1 MNGQKI
7 RHDGALAWGWWMRT
21 VGTPNGGTVIV
32 DEEGREWRNMR
43 QALWAG
49 RLGMSLD
56 NPVIVNEGLELLLAV
71 LASRSRG
78 IVGPVETSSA
88 IFGHDRFYR
97 MWTYWILST
106 GLVELGDR
114 MRIPFDA
121 MVSAEGASVI
131 RMLVA
136 TRSPELAAVPI
147 GREALK
153 LFGEQ
158 GSTTECNRDAF
169 DAAEAA
175 LRRFP
180 YAMVREN
187 RFGQHLVAMLH
198 RDRNDPIPMAR
209 TIWSLAC
216 PDAASRDR
224 LHRWMHDR
232 LDRWSH
238 WGEIVVKK
246 GPHSLTQHLLT
257 LIVVGD
263 TMSTPTPSQQPTGTQ
278 LAIPHRS

>member
-1 MNGQKI
+1 MTGQNI
-7 RHDGALAWGWWMRT
+7 IHDGALAWGWWMRT
-21 VGTPNGGTVIV
+21 VGKPNGGTVIV
-32 DEEGREWRNMR
+32 DEHGQEWRNMR
-43 QALWAG
+43 EALWAG

-56 NPVIVNEGLELLLAV
+56 NPVIVEEGLELLLAM

-78 IVGPVETSSA
+78 IVGSVEMSA
-88 IFGHDRFYR
+88 AAFGDDRFFR
-97 MWTYWILST
+97 FWTYWLLST
-106 GLVELGDR
+106 GLVDLGDR
-114 MRIPFDA
+114 MHIPFDA
-121 MVSAEGASVI
+121 KVSAEGACVI

-147 GREALK
+147 GTDAMAF
-153 LFGEQ
+153 FGEQ
-158 GSTTECNRDAF
+158 GSTNECDRDRF

-180 YAMVREN
+180 YAMVRED

-198 RDRNDPIPMAR
+198 RALDDPIPMAR

-216 PDAASRDR
+216 PNAASRDR
-224 LHRWMHDR
+224 VHLWMHDR
-232 LDRWSH
+232 LDRWSQ
-238 WGEIVVKK
+238 WGEMVARE
-246 GPHSLTQHLLT
+246 GTHALTQHLLT

-263 TMSTPTPSQQPTGTQ
+263 TMSTPTPGQQPTGTH

>member
-1 MNGQKI
+1 
-7 RHDGALAWGWWMRT
+7 MR
-21 VGTPNGGTVIV
+21 
-32 DEEGREWRNMR
+32 E
-43 QALWAG
+43 ALWAG

-56 NPVIVNEGLELLLAV
+56 NPVIVEEGLELLLAV

-78 IVGPVETSSA
+78 IVGPVEMSA
-88 IFGHDRFYR
+88 AAFGNDRFYR
-97 MWTYWILST
+97 LWTYWSLST
-106 GLVELGDR
+106 GLVALGDR

-147 GREALK
+147 GKEALR

-158 GSTTECNRDAF
+158 GSTTECDRDRF
-169 DAAEAA
+169 DAAESS

-198 RDRNDPIPMAR
+198 RNLDDPIPMAR
-209 TIWSLAC
+209 TIWSFAC
-216 PDAASRDR
+216 PDAVSRDR

-238 WGEIVVKK
+238 WGEIVTRK
-246 GPHSLTQHLLT
+246 GPHALTQHLLT

-263 TMSTPTPSQQPTGTQ
+263 TMSTPPASHQRSGTP
-278 LAIPHRS
+278 LAIPHRP